1 MEVFV
6 ALVRNLPA
14 EAAVFDVFS
23 AYPDL
28 FAPIAEFSQKAF
40 RGPGPL
46 PPRDRELIFAYA
58 SQLNACAYCFG
69 GHASTSKLLGAAD
82 DVFEKLKADIGTAPV
97 DPKLRPL
104 LRYVKKLTETPARMT
119 PADADAVYAAGW
131 SDEAL
136 MQAIAVCCLAN
147 FMNRL
152 VEGTGVHADPAKF
165 AARAKLAV
173 EKGYQRP
180 FEERMAAMDRKIEA

>member
-1 MEVFV
+1 V

-104 LRYVKKLTETPARMT
+104 LRTTLGRSLVTSKRQWRSRHPWHA
-119 PADADAVYAAGW
+119 W
-131 SDEAL
+131 
-136 MQAIAVCCLAN
+136 AIVT
-147 FMNRL
+147 
-152 VEGTGVHADPAKF
+152 VGTF
-165 AARAKLAV
+165 SS
-173 EKGYQRP
+173 
-180 FEERMAAMDRKIEA
+180 I